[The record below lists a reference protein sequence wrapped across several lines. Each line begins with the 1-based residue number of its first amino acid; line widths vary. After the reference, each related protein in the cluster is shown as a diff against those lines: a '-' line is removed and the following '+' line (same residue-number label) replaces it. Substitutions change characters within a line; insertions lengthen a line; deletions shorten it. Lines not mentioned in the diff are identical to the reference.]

1 MTETIEN
8 VSTVKSIVIYR
19 GQAVAASISF
29 PGTNA
34 ASFIPAATVSGQLN
48 ARQGELSLTWLQPT
62 AEAAGEYKCMVN
74 SILSNGQNLAF
85 GKALHITDSTNSV
98 SMRDLLAELNDLKQN
113 MNEQAT
119 ENLAMKSRLDDQ
131 KTRLDDQETKNVVL
145 NTRLYEQETKNVA
158 LKTRLDEQETKNVA
172 LKTRLDDQKTR
183 LDAQETKNV
192 ALKTRLDTQE
202 TSISKNTLPA
212 IMFTVGLTKKLNL
225 PPRRNVIYD
234 RIITNVGGYYNKN
247 TGVFI
252 APVNG
257 YYHFEVH
264 GWSIIGNYFFLEL
277 NINGRRIIDI
287 DTWTPNWDPKAYRG
301 TSNGAFVLVNKHDKV
316 RVKTRH
322 AAAALYHNHELQ
334 GNTFSGR
341 LVALI

>member
-119 ENLAMKSRLDDQ
+119 ENLAMKTRLDDQ
-131 KTRLDDQETKNVVL
+131 KTRLDDWETKNVVL

-158 LKTRLDEQETKNVA
+158 LKTRLDEQET
-172 LKTRLDDQKTR
+172 
-183 LDAQETKNV
+183 
-192 ALKTRLDTQE
+192 
-202 TSISKNTLPA
+202 SISKNTLPA

-225 PPRRNVIYD
+225 LPRRNVIYD

-287 DTWTPNWDPKAYRG
+287 DTWTPGWEPKAYRG